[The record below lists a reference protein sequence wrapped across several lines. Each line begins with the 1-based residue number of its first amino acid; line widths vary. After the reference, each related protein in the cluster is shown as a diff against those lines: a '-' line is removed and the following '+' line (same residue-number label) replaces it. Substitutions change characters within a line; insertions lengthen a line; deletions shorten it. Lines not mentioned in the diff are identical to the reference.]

1 MNALIVGVKY
11 KEMGY
16 DLDSSLVE
24 LEELCKACD
33 IKVIKKC
40 VQNLDKINP
49 SLYIGT
55 GKVQEIKMQLDDID
69 IVIFDEELSPL
80 QVKNLTD
87 SLDIEVTDRTDL
99 ILRIFEQRAKS
110 KEAKLQVEIA
120 KGQYLL
126 PRLAGMKEH
135 LYSQQGGSGFRGSG
149 EKQIELDRRM
159 IASQIYQAKN
169 QLAKIVKQRQT
180 QRKKRKNNEMKV
192 IALVGYT
199 NSGKSTLMNAFCNDK
214 NKQVLQKNMLFA
226 TLQTATRNIKI
237 NHHPCLL
244 TDTVGFINRLPHHLV
259 QAFRSTLEEV
269 VLNLMLFVNI
279 FRPIITGGASTVD
292 KLVKVGSYDGSNG
305 TFQLAP
311 TDEYRKKSAIIAQA
325 DSNVT
330 LNDNAE
336 YRMQVAETINL
347 TLPASIPDDYECSLV
362 FESGESATV
371 LSYTADSINF
381 VGDDCDTEG
390 DFIPQ
395 ANKGYEVNIKNLGYN
410 RIVARVGAF

>member
-1 MNALIVGVKY
+1 MDALIVGVKY
-11 KEMGY
+11 KEMDY

-24 LEELCKACD
+24 LEELCKACN

-80 QVKNLTD
+80 QIKNLTD
-87 SLDIEVTDRTDL
+87 GLDIEVTDRTDL

-159 IASQIYQAKN
+159 IANQIYQAKN

-199 NSGKSTLMNAFCNDK
+199 NSGKSTLMNAFCIDK

-269 VLNLMLFVNI
+269 VEADLLIHVVDTTNENYEMCIETTNQVLKELGIKDTPMIYAYNKIDLNKYSFIIPKDPYVFISAKEQIGFEQLEKMISSILFKDYAIYNLNI
-279 FRPIITGGASTVD
+279 PYRDGEIFSYLHQHC
-292 KLVKVGSYDGSNG
+292 LVLE
-305 TFQLAP
+305 F
-311 TDEYRKKSAIIAQA
+311 EY
-325 DSNVT
+325 
-330 LNDNAE
+330 LE
-336 YRMQVAETINL
+336 
-347 TLPASIPDDYECSLV
+347 
-362 FESGESATV
+362 
-371 LSYTADSINF
+371 DSIYLK
-381 VGDDCDTEG
+381 VEMHPSM
-390 DFIPQ
+390 ISRYS
-395 ANKGYEVNIKNLGYN
+395 KYILKN
-410 RIVARVGAF
+410 

>member
-11 KEMGY
+11 KEIGY

-24 LEELCKACD
+24 LEELCKACN

-40 VQNLDKINP
+40 IQNLDKINP

-55 GKVQEIKMQLDDID
+55 GKVQEIKMQLDNID
-69 IVIFDEELSPL
+69 IVIFDEELTPL

-149 EKQIELDRRM
+149 EKQIELDRRI
-159 IASQIYQAKN
+159 IANQIYQAKS

-244 TDTVGFINRLPHHLV
+244 TDTVGFIDRLPHHLV

-269 VLNLMLFVNI
+269 IEADLLIHVVDTANENYETCIETTNQVLKEL
-279 FRPIITGGASTVD
+279 G
-292 KLVKVGSYDGSNG
+292 VK
-305 TFQLAP
+305 
-311 TDEYRKKSAIIAQA
+311 
-325 DSNVT
+325 
-330 LNDNAE
+330 
-336 YRMQVAETINL
+336 
-347 TLPASIPDDYECSLV
+347 
-362 FESGESATV
+362 
-371 LSYTADSINF
+371 
-381 VGDDCDTEG
+381 DT
-390 DFIPQ
+390 Q
-395 ANKGYEVNIKNLGYN
+395 
-410 RIVARVGAF
+410 